1 MTEQELRRTAVII
14 PPTGRAVLC
23 VWAAV
28 PGLFAAPFV
37 FWQSIVAGA
46 GFCLLWGFLVYCLW
60 ARACSFAAVLGER
73 TVTVYS
79 GVALP
84 VRQVLPRRA
93 VTSVRLLRTPL
104 LRLGGVSLLIVAAP
118 GAKLFLPAIPAQQ
131 AGLNALLTALRQDA
145 ALLLFLCGASSILLE
160 ASSWALD
167 EAGVLR
173 LRWAFLSKQER
184 IIRGETLAAL
194 TIERPLFF
202 RLLGASRVVLYPVG
216 QPAKRAVTLY
226 LHKEDAQELADRLM
240 PVRDPVCHRAA
251 GGERAALVVL
261 GANGLSTLAL
271 TYLAIRQSR
280 PFPLTAEAVAL
291 SRLNVLVRFAAHWL
305 PAGAAWMLVLTGSLF
320 GISLARSFVQT
331 VHYTVWHTAD
341 QLGSRGGW
349 LSRFEFRVRSS
360 EISYADVR
368 VSPIAR
374 LMKRWPVF
382 VVAGSCRPELPLFVY
397 RSGQEEL
404 FRELLPEFRMPPDT
418 RHDLTHRS
426 AVFFAP
432 AGIPFGLCLLLVLA
446 SRSVLP
452 ALTGTLL
459 IPTAV
464 FAVFLAGGLMGWLK
478 EGIWL
483 REGRFTL
490 RRQKGVYLHCI
501 CVFHP
506 DVCLRTF
513 QSPWAA
519 RYQRMTLTLALPGQ
533 VRLKVRSIP
542 VRDAAPCLNAL
553 EQKT

>member
-1 MTEQELRRTAVII
+1 M
-14 PPTGRAVLC
+14 
-23 VWAAV
+23 
-28 PGLFAAPFV
+28 
-37 FWQSIVAGA
+37 
-46 GFCLLWGFLVYCLW
+46 
-60 ARACSFAAVLGER
+60 
-73 TVTVYS
+73 
-79 GVALP
+79 
-84 VRQVLPRRA
+84 
-93 VTSVRLLRTPL
+93 
-104 LRLGGVSLLIVAAP
+104 
-118 GAKLFLPAIPAQQ
+118 
-131 AGLNALLTALRQDA
+131 
-145 ALLLFLCGASSILLE
+145 
-160 ASSWALD
+160 
-167 EAGVLR
+167 LR
-173 LRWAFLSKQER
+173 LRWAFISKRER

-216 QPAKRAVTLY
+216 QPARRAVTLY

-240 PVRDPVCHRAA
+240 PVRDPVCHRPA

-261 GANGLSTLAL
+261 GANGLSTLASDL
-271 TYLAIRQSR
+271 SGH
-280 PFPLTAEAVAL
+280 PAEPTI
-291 SRLNVLVRFAAHWL
+291 SPHRRGRGPL
-305 PAGAAWMLVLTGSLF
+305 PAERPRPVRGPLAARRCGVDAGADRGALRHQSGPAVFL
-320 GISLARSFVQT
+320 QT

-432 AGIPFGLCLLLVLA
+432 AGIPFGLCLLLVLV

-459 IPTAV
+459 IPTAI

-501 CVFHP
+501 CVLHP

-533 VRLKVRSIP
+533 VRLKVRSVP

>member
-1 MTEQELRRTAVII
+1 MTRQRHYHPLAALRFLRKAV
-14 PPTGRAVLC
+14 V
-23 VWAAV
+23 V
-28 PGLFAAPFV
+28 
-37 FWQSIVAGA
+37 
-46 GFCLLWGFLVYCLW
+46 CLLPL
-60 ARACSFAAVLGER
+60 AN
-73 TVTVYS
+73 
-79 GVALP
+79 AL
-84 VRQVLPRRA
+84 LEF
-93 VTSVRLLRTPL
+93 S
-104 LRLGGVSLLIVAAP
+104 
-118 GAKLFLPAIPAQQ
+118 
-131 AGLNALLTALRQDA
+131 LNALLTALRQDA

-173 LRWAFLSKQER
+173 LRWAFISKRER
-184 IIRGETLAAL
+184 IIRGEALAAL

-240 PVRDPVCHRAA
+240 PVRDPVCHRPA

-305 PAGAAWMLVLTGSLF
+305 P
-320 GISLARSFVQT
+320 
-331 VHYTVWHTAD
+331 
-341 QLGSRGGW
+341 
-349 LSRFEFRVRSS
+349 RFEFRVRSS

-490 RRQKGVYLHCI
+490 RRQKGIYLHCI

-553 EQKT
+553 EQET

>member
-1 MTEQELRRTAVII
+1 MTRQRHYHPLAAFRFLRKAV
-14 PPTGRAVLC
+14 V
-23 VWAAV
+23 V
-28 PGLFAAPFV
+28 
-37 FWQSIVAGA
+37 
-46 GFCLLWGFLVYCLW
+46 CLLPL
-60 ARACSFAAVLGER
+60 AN
-73 TVTVYS
+73 
-79 GVALP
+79 AL
-84 VRQVLPRRA
+84 LEF
-93 VTSVRLLRTPL
+93 S
-104 LRLGGVSLLIVAAP
+104 
-118 GAKLFLPAIPAQQ
+118 
-131 AGLNALLTALRQDA
+131 LNALLTALRQDA

-173 LRWAFLSKQER
+173 LRWAFISKRER
-184 IIRGETLAAL
+184 IIRGEALAAL

-216 QPAKRAVTLY
+216 QPARRAVTLY

-240 PVRDPVCHRAA
+240 PVRDPVCHRPA

-305 PAGAAWMLVLTGSLF
+305 PAGAAWMLVL
-320 GISLARSFVQT
+320 V
-331 VHYTVWHTAD
+331 
-341 QLGSRGGW
+341 
-349 LSRFEFRVRSS
+349 
-360 EISYADVR
+360 
-368 VSPIAR
+368 
-374 LMKRWPVF
+374 
-382 VVAGSCRPELPLFVY
+382 
-397 RSGQEEL
+397 
-404 FRELLPEFRMPPDT
+404 
-418 RHDLTHRS
+418 
-426 AVFFAP
+426 
-432 AGIPFGLCLLLVLA
+432 